1 MRVHRQLKIV
11 TDGCRIRR
19 VKCDEAKPSCQRCIK
34 FGVSCDGYR
43 VLDPSPAKKALLP
56 SHNTPLHILPMTALF
71 KDQNEYQYWLY
82 FRDEVAH
89 DLSGNVP
96 NKVWDYVILQTCNN
110 SPILRDLTVAIA
122 ALRKSRHNFIPPDT
136 HHQYAVRKYG
146 QALRSIQEMVSSRSD
161 FETIRTTLIASIL
174 IFSFETMHG
183 NPEQAIEHAKASL
196 KMMRKKLDTST
207 RKYSQLRRFSPL
219 SSSIPGLEDEV
230 LEVFVRLDQTIMSS
244 ILDDPYRKRS
254 SFLDMTFI
262 DEHLHMPSSFSD
274 LTVARGY
281 LEHFQFKAMPYLSHL
296 TDTFLYGDKFACQ
309 VPESE
314 YEILNAQL
322 QQWYRSFKPLF
333 DRACQPG
340 DKDFIGAAALRCL
353 ALGTDI
359 SIQRVC
365 LRIGSRP
372 KEVFEAEAREIVDLT
387 RRVVLDPRFKK
398 AFGFDCGVVPS
409 LFIVI
414 MICRNREIR
423 EEAISVLRMAE
434 GRIETVWDASK
445 IAELGERKLKAEE
458 QGQAVL
464 AV

>member
-1 MRVHRQLKIV
+1 M
-11 TDGCRIRR
+11 
-19 VKCDEAKPSCQRCIK
+19 K

-43 VLDPSPAKKALLP
+43 VLDPAPAKKALLP
-56 SHNTPLHILPMTALF
+56 SQSGPLHILPVTALF
-71 KDQNEYQYWLY
+71 KDQMEYQYWLF

-89 DLSGNVP
+89 ELSGNVP
-96 NKVWDYVILQTCNN
+96 KNCWEYVVLQTCNT

-122 ALRKSRHNFIPPDT
+122 ALSKSSHNFTPSNT

-146 QALRSIQEMVSSRSD
+146 QALRSIQEMVSSHSD
-161 FETIRTTLIASIL
+161 FETIRTTLIASLL

-183 NPEQAIEHAKASL
+183 NSEQAIEHAKASL
-196 KMMRKKLDTST
+196 TMMRKKLNTSS
-207 RKYSQLRRFSPL
+207 RKYSQIQRFLPL
-219 SSSIPGLEDEV
+219 SPSIPGLEDEV
-230 LEVFVRLDQTIMSS
+230 LEVFVHLDQTIRAAT
-244 ILDDPYRKRS
+244 LDDPYRKRS

-262 DEHLHMPSSFSD
+262 DEHLHMPSSFLD
-274 LTVARGY
+274 LAEAKGY
-281 LEHFQFKAMPYLSHL
+281 LEHFLNKAMPYLSHL
-296 TDTFLYGDKFACQ
+296 TDAFLYGDKFAYQ

-333 DRACQPG
+333 ERACQPG

-387 RRVVLDPRFKK
+387 RRAVLDPRFKK
-398 AFGFDCGVVPS
+398 SFGFDCGLVPS
-409 LFIVI
+409 LFIVV
-414 MICRNREIR
+414 MICWNREIR
-423 EEAISVLRMAE
+423 EEAISVLKMAE
-434 GRIETVWDASK
+434 GRIEVVWDASK
-445 IAELGERKLKAEE
+445 IAELGEMRLKAEE
-458 QGQAVL
+458 QAQTVL
-464 AV
+464 VV